1 MRTSSGIGGGTST
14 LQAAPGFRAPDPGA
28 RAESRGV
35 PERVL
40 STRELN
46 RAVLARQ
53 LLLQRSTLDPERAV
67 AQLAGLQTQYAPSGY
82 LGLWSRL
89 SGFRRDELTSALLAG
104 RIVQA
109 WMMRCT
115 IHMLA
120 AGDHAPFTAAVREV
134 RRQWWRRVVKPPPEL
149 DMPAV
154 AAAVRGYLADGPLKQ
169 AEIQARL
176 AADGLP
182 ALAWSGVQLWVDL
195 VRVPPAGTWGTPR
208 AHVYGLAE
216 HTVPAARPAPS
227 EAEGQEVLV
236 RRYLGAFGPASARD
250 IASFCGWNVTLTRQ
264 VLARLTLR
272 RFADES
278 GGELLDLPDA
288 PLPEPD
294 TPAPVRFLGQW
305 DAILLVHARRA
316 QILPER
322 HRPRVFATSIPQSV
336 PTFLLDGQ
344 VAGSWR
350 YVDGE
355 VRCEPFDGLGRTER
369 DELAAEA
376 ERLAVFHRDG

>member
-1 MRTSSGIGGGTST
+1 M
-14 LQAAPGFRAPDPGA
+14 
-28 RAESRGV
+28 

-53 LLLQRSTLDPERAV
+53 LLLQRSTLEPERAV

-89 SGFRRDELTSALLAG
+89 AGFRRDELTSALLAG

-109 WMMRCT
+109 WMMRST

-216 HTVPAARPAPS
+216 HTVPAVRPAPS
-227 EAEGQEVLV
+227 DAEGQEVLV
-236 RRYLGAFGPASARD
+236 RRYLGAFGPAAARD
-250 IASFCGWNVTLTRQ
+250 IAS
-264 VLARLTLR
+264 
-272 RFADES
+272 
-278 GGELLDLPDA
+278 
-288 PLPEPD
+288 
-294 TPAPVRFLGQW
+294 
-305 DAILLVHARRA
+305 
-316 QILPER
+316 
-322 HRPRVFATSIPQSV
+322 
-336 PTFLLDGQ
+336 
-344 VAGSWR
+344 
-350 YVDGE
+350 
-355 VRCEPFDGLGRTER
+355 
-369 DELAAEA
+369 
-376 ERLAVFHRDG
+376 